1 MNALMAI
8 EEIIRSHPLGIGRAQ
23 IESEI
28 VKAQIKGGSPANVKR
43 VLARLLEQKMV
54 IVEGRSVAR
63 IYKPASPMMSV
74 SSGATTMNCT
84 TISVSNPLL
93 EEVKRKAESLGIC
106 KEFESGS
113 LIDSVLRNW
122 IIRTGP
128 VSLPQLLGHVERI
141 EWVLELLRSKAS
153 AHGRV
158 GPVGVKHLAK
168 EFDLLYPDRKLSASF
183 IRSAIKELVR
193 AGKLR
198 ILNHRAGPVGCIYQI
213 T

>member
-28 VKAQIKGGSPANVKR
+28 VKAQIKGGSPANDKR
-43 VLARLLEQKMV
+43 VLARLLKQKRV

-74 SSGATTMNCT
+74 SSGTTMNCT
-84 TISVSNPLL
+84 TISISNTLL

-141 EWVLELLRSKAS
+141 EWVLELLRSNAS
-153 AHGRV
+153 ANGRV
-158 GPVGVKHLAK
+158 GPVGIKHLAK

-183 IRSAIKELVR
+183 IRSAIKELVL